1 MKKIILNKLL
11 KKNFTSNQV
20 TKFQKFLSSQ
30 NIILKKSNPF
40 KFTFGKYKN
49 IYLTLLSSTLII
61 LVAFFIPMLKNMTSN
76 KSKIA
81 KINNSSKDF
90 IKILEGEQIQEKS
103 KIDEGLDLTNIL
115 EDVFKF
121 EDLPEDTVRLSAST
135 IEQLF
140 DDINYTLEEVRKTKK
155 VKPIRLSLL
164 PNEIKQIENSKERKS
179 LFIKIILPL
188 ILEENNRILLDR
200 KRLFRILNKNKNSKK
215 EKVCL

>member
-40 KFTFGKYKN
+40 NFTFGKYKN
-49 IYLTLLSSTLII
+49 IYLTFLSSTLII

-103 KIDEGLDLTNIL
+103 KMN
-115 EDVFKF
+115 
-121 EDLPEDTVRLSAST
+121 
-135 IEQLF
+135 
-140 DDINYTLEEVRKTKK
+140 
-155 VKPIRLSLL
+155 
-164 PNEIKQIENSKERKS
+164 
-179 LFIKIILPL
+179 
-188 ILEENNRILLDR
+188 
-200 KRLFRILNKNKNSKK
+200 
-215 EKVCL
+215 